1 MLRITLL
8 KFITYHSIM
17 HGLKFFPN
25 NDVKYN
31 FLLIYVLTNI
41 SNDKSYIGLIWLVKS
56 KYKCEKIKVDKTRYL

>member
-1 MLRITLL
+1 
-8 KFITYHSIM
+8 M

-41 SNDKSYIGLIWLVKS
+41 SNDKSYIALIWLVKS